1 MKIKPLVYLF
11 LLLFIS
17 SIQAQR
23 QYVLET
29 IEDSFGYNQIPQEK
43 MFIHY
48 NTTLLFAGEYLYY
61 RLYCLNIENN
71 HLSDISKIGYVEL
84 IGENGKAVFKHK
96 IKLENGSG
104 QGDFFLPVS
113 VPSGNYKLIGYT
125 QWMLNA
131 ESNLFFQGDI
141 TILNPY
147 QGDQKAILSN
157 NSLESSINGNIN
169 PIKSQIIKSKV
180 SAGITLALNKEVV
193 KKRSPVVL
201 TIDKHESINQSGD
214 YSISVSKKNSYVSA
228 KAISTVDFSILNSK
242 NIKNKM
248 KSVNSSIFLPEM
260 RGELMYGKVIPKE
273 PTFPVSS
280 VQIAMSI
287 PGKTNDIKIVS
298 TNDKGNFMINLN
310 KTYSEDE
317 FVFQVLG
324 ENRNDYRIE
333 LSEIP
338 EVDYPNFDF
347 YKFKLTQELK
357 DHIIDRSVHNQI
369 DNSFFTV
376 KPDTIQDSGNYLP
389 FYGNHYT
396 TYSLDEY
403 TRFATVRE
411 TIVEIVDDVW
421 MTKDAG
427 GDKVFAV
434 RGYYPTQEDYGYKP
448 LVIID
453 GIVEQEHEDFM
464 EYDARKIKKI
474 SLVRDRYFLGTKIF
488 EGVLIFETI
497 EGNYSENLNKAYLLK
512 TELLRPLAHK
522 NYYKQ
527 QYGQEIND
535 YDRIPDF
542 RSQLLWEPSVTLSD
556 TKTIKFFTSDV
567 AGDYEISLEGF
578 TNDGVPVSLKKQF
591 KVE

>member
-1 MKIKPLVYLF
+1 MNIKPVLYIFLF
-11 LLLFIS
+11 LLIS

-23 QYVLET
+23 QSVLGT
-29 IEDSFGYNQIPQEK
+29 IEESYGYNQIPQEK

-61 RLYCLNIENN
+61 RLYCLNVENN

-84 IGENGKAVFKHK
+84 IGENGEAIFKHK
-96 IKLENGSG
+96 IKLENGFG

-131 ESNLFFQGDI
+131 ENNLFFQGDI

-157 NSLESSINGNIN
+157 NSLEPPIDGNIN
-169 PIKSQIIKSKV
+169 PINSPILKAKAST
-180 SAGITLALNKEVV
+180 GITLTLDKEVI
-193 KKRSPVVL
+193 KKRNPVIL
-201 TIDKHESINQSGD
+201 TIDTPELVNQSGN
-214 YSISVSKKNSYVSA
+214 YSISVSKKNSFVSA
-228 KAISTVDFSILNSK
+228 KAISAVDFSVLHSK
-242 NIKNKM
+242 NIKNKT
-248 KSVNSSIFLPEM
+248 KSAQSSIFLPEM
-260 RGELMYGKVIPKE
+260 RGELMYGKIIPKE
-273 PTFPVSS
+273 STLPVSS
-280 VQIAMSI
+280 VQIALSI
-287 PGKTNDIKIVS
+287 LGKTNDIKIVS
-298 TNDKGNFMINLN
+298 TNDKGVFMINLN

-338 EVDYPNFDF
+338 EVEYPDFDF

-369 DNSFFTV
+369 DNSFFIV
-376 KPDTIQDSGNYLP
+376 KPDTIQEPLDDMS

-396 TYSLDEY
+396 TYNLDQY

-421 MTKDAG
+421 MKKDG
-427 GDKVFAV
+427 NGDKIFAV
-434 RGYYPTQEDYGYKP
+434 RGYYPTQEEYGYKP
-448 LVIID
+448 LVVVD
-453 GIVEQEHEDFM
+453 GVVEQEHESLM
-464 EYDARKIKKI
+464 EYDARKIKSI
-474 SLVRDRYFLGTKIF
+474 GFVRDRYFLGTKIF

-497 EGNYSENLNKAYLLK
+497 EGNYSENLNKTHLLK
-512 TELLRPLAHK
+512 TTLLRPLTHK

-527 QYGQEIND
+527 EYDQKTND

-556 TKTIKFFTSDV
+556 STIIKFFTSDV
-567 AGDYEISLEGF
+567 TGDYEISLEGF